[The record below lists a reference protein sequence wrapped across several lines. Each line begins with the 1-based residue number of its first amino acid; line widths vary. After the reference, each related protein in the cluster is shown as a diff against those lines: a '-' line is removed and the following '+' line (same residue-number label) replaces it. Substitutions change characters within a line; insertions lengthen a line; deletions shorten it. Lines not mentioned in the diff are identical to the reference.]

1 MLRHTNQPPFTPDLN
16 KLRATMRSED
26 RILVLKP
33 IEGKSTLTSIGTI
46 DNRLFKGENKL
57 HAILDPRTCMWTLKY
72 EDGNLQEALKQKFT
86 NFKTLMDYTR
96 AYYLKRNIEITEVID

>member
-1 MLRHTNQPPFTPDLN
+1 MLRLTGQPSFTPDLN

-33 IEGKSTLTSIGTI
+33 IEGLGPRDSIGNI
-46 DNRLFKGENKL
+46 DHRLFKGGNKL
-57 HAILDPRTCMWTLKY
+57 HAIQDPRTCMWYFKY

-86 NFKTLMDYTR
+86 NFKTLLDFAR
-96 AYYLKRNIEITEVID
+96 AYYLKRNIEIVEVKD